1 MNKVITINLN
11 GNAYQLE
18 EDGYDAL
25 RAYLDTA
32 ARRLEANP
40 DKDEIMADIEQAIAD
55 KFRAV
60 LGPNKTVVVT
70 KEVEG
75 SIGEM
80 GPVEDAS
87 APADTPQAADRGP
100 KADGGRG
107 APPPGAQPGPGAS
120 PRRLYKI
127 SDGAMVGGVCNG
139 LAAYFNVDVT
149 IFRVLFALSAFFYGG
164 GVVLYILLMIIL
176 PEASTSAEKAAAHGS
191 PFTAQEFIRR
201 AREGYYE
208 GMRRFGDRR
217 ARREWR
223 RRFKQEMRGWKQD
236 FQREIHRSAY
246 QCAHNLRQH
255 WADHPYPVFGWWIA
269 IPILRLMSTLVALV
283 CVFSLVSLLA
293 TGSVFGIM
301 LPAGIPVWAGL
312 LILIAAFWVIA
323 IPLKFMRHALYYGG
337 RYEPMYAGWVHLWN
351 AVAFLGFIVLLA
363 WFAHRHSVQVH
374 DAVRNF
380 PHEVHRAVD
389 SVREWWARP

>member
-32 ARRLEANP
+32 ASRLGANP
-40 DKDEIMADIEQAIAD
+40 DKDEIMADIEQAMAD

-60 LGPNKTVVVT
+60 LGANKSVVVT

-75 SIGEM
+75 AIKEM

-87 APADTPQAADRGP
+87 APADAPQAGDRGP
-100 KADGGRG
+100 RTNGGQG
-107 APPPGAQPGPGAS
+107 GPKTAAQGGPGAS

-149 IFRVLFALSAFFYGG
+149 IFRVLFALSAFTYGA
-164 GVVLYILLMIIL
+164 GVVLYIVLMFIL
-176 PEASTSAEKAAAHGS
+176 PEASTSAEKAAAHGA

-201 AREGYYE
+201 ARAGYYE
-208 GMRRFGDRR
+208 GMRRFGDRQ
-217 ARREWR
+217 ARREWK

-236 FQREIHRSAY
+236 FQEEVHRSAH
-246 QCAHNLRQH
+246 QCAHNWRQH

-269 IPILRLMSTLVALV
+269 IPILRLLSVLVALV
-283 CVFSLVSLLA
+283 CVLSLVSLLA
-293 TGSVFGIM
+293 TGSVFGIL

-312 LILIAAFWVIA
+312 IILVVAFQMIAM
-323 IPLKFMRHALYYGG
+323 PLKIMRHALYYGG

-351 AVAFLGFIVLLA
+351 AVAFLGFIALLA
-363 WFAHRHSVQVH
+363 WFAHHHSVQVH
-374 DAVRNF
+374 DAVRNL

-389 SVREWWARP
+389 SIKEWWAKP